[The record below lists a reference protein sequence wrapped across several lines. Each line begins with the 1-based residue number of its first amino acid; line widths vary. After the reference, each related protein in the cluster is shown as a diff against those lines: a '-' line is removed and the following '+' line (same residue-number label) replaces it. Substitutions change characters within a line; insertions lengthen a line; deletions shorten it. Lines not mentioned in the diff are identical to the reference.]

1 MNREKGLR
9 KRGSIWYVNVQV
21 GGEKNRKEFR
31 VGPDKQQALAV
42 RRRLKQLAM
51 DGSLQQKLTEEG
63 HAKAATFTYSQAV
76 DEHWEAHLKNKKSAT
91 DLYQYLKNSISQFG
105 TRDITTLTWPEL
117 ETYRNNRLSEVSAS
131 YCRKELVMMGA
142 VLNREVK
149 MGRLKVNP
157 MKQVELPEVHDTR
170 DRILTDAEF
179 RKLLG
184 VTWEVKNHGTIYRK
198 RMDHH
203 VRLSLVIADFTAMR
217 ISEVLAMKWS
227 EVDLDRGTIFI
238 PQSKNG
244 SKRQVPIHDDLRR
257 ILAAEK
263 RTCKYVINVRD
274 QPVQSIRKGFIHAR
288 KRAKLHDWRIHDHRH
303 RAITRWVQEGK
314 PMNVIMTATGHKT
327 FAAFL
332 RYSNLR
338 DGDVQILVGR
348 KTTPLPVISYE
359 DFSKLP

>member
-1 MNREKGLR
+1 MNKEKGLR
-9 KRGSIWYVNVQV
+9 QKNGIFYVNIQV
-21 GGEKNRKEFR
+21 DGKRKEFR
-31 VGPDKQQALAV
+31 VGPDKQTAIATRNKLKLMAIDGTLQRKLAEENET
-42 RRRLKQLAM
+42 KSQL
-51 DGSLQQKLTEEG
+51 
-63 HAKAATFTYSQAV
+63 FTYSQAV
-76 DEHWEAHLKNKKSAT
+76 EEHWEAHLKNKKSAS
-91 DLYQYLKNSISQFG
+91 DLYQYLKNTVFDFG
-105 TRDITTLTWPEL
+105 THNISALTWPEL
-117 ETYRNNRLSEVSAS
+117 ETYRNKRLGEVSAS

-142 VLNREVK
+142 VLDRQVK

-170 DRILTDAEF
+170 DRILTDEEF

-184 VTWEVKNHGTIYRK
+184 VTWEVKNHGTRTRK
-198 RMDHH
+198 SMEYH
-203 VRLSLVIADFTAMR
+203 VRLALVIADFTAMR

-244 SKRQVPIHDDLRR
+244 SKRQVPIHDELRR

-263 RTCKYVINVRD
+263 RTCKNVINVRG
-274 QPVQSIRKGFIHAR
+274 QPVRSIRKGFIHAR
-288 KRAKLHDWRIHDHRH
+288 KKAKLHDWRIHDHRH

-314 PMNVIMTATGHKT
+314 PTNVIMSATGHKT
-327 FAAFL
+327 YAAFL

-338 DGDVQILVGR
+338 EGDVQVLVGR

-359 DFSKLP
+359 DFCKLP

>member
-1 MNREKGLR
+1 MRQFK
-9 KRGSIWYVNVQV
+9 KIWYINIQA
-21 GGEKNRKEFR
+21 GGKRREFR
-31 VGPDKQQALAV
+31 VGPDKQHALAV
-42 RRRLKQLAM
+42 RRRLKLMAI
-51 DGSLQQKLTEEG
+51 DGSLQRKLTEESQ
-63 HAKAATFTYSQAV
+63 AKAATFTYRQAV
-76 DEHWEAHLKNKKSAT
+76 DEHWEAHLKTRKSAI
-91 DLYQYLKNSISQFG
+91 DLYQYLKNTLTIFGDRNISL
-105 TRDITTLTWPEL
+105 LTWPEL
-117 ETYRNNRLSEVSAS
+117 EIYRNKRLEEVSAS

-142 VLNREVK
+142 VLNRQVK

-170 DRILTDAEF
+170 DRILTDEEF

-184 VTWEVKNHGTIYRK
+184 VTWEVKNHETRTIK
-198 RMDHH
+198 RMEYHA
-203 VRLSLVIADFTAMR
+203 RLALVIADFTAMR
-217 ISEVLAMKWS
+217 ISEILAMKWS

-244 SKRQVPIHDDLRR
+244 SKRQVPIHDELRR

-263 RTCKYVINVRD
+263 RTCKYVINIHG

-288 KRAKLHDWRIHDHRH
+288 KKAKLHNWRIHDHRH

-314 PMNVIMTATGHKT
+314 PINVIMSATGHKT
-327 FAAFL
+327 YAAFL

-338 DGDVQILVGR
+338 EGDVQVLVGR

-359 DFSKLP
+359 DFCKLL